1 MITRPTVLVLGA
13 GAAPHWFPCG
23 FKLYEEICRDLGQ
36 SASQAQ
42 PSELT
47 RVLLECGF
55 KREELSRFQE
65 ALSGSMQMSVDTF
78 LESREEFLDIGKAV
92 IAAHLIPQEMHHK
105 LIAPELTW
113 YRYLLLNG

>member
-1 MITRPTVLVLGA
+1 
-13 GAAPHWFPCG
+13 
-23 FKLYEEICRDLGQ
+23 
-36 SASQAQ
+36 
-42 PSELT
+42 
-47 RVLLECGF
+47 
-55 KREELSRFQE
+55 
-65 ALSGSMQMSVDTF
+65 MQMSVDTF